1 MPSRFACSRN
11 GFKTAAHD
19 GSALLLRGT
28 TLIPR
33 TVTRC
38 ALLASSKAATCNGV
52 SRPALLASS
61 GRRLR
66 GQYPRG
72 SPRRLAPA
80 AGSLSGGWAAS
91 CSHPRLL
98 LESIIQWR
106 RRGCQG
112 AVYAGAARPPLTNAF
127 PASIMQIVQN
137 RTKRRVRRDRRILGQ
152 CAASQGPVR
161 PGP

>member
-80 AGSLSGGWAAS
+80 AGSLSGGGAAS

-98 LESIIQWR
+98 LMRYYTQGGG
-106 RRGCQG
+106 GCQAPLCPTPFKKSAAMLQLRRFLQRCVN
-112 AVYAGAARPPLTNAF
+112 AVLMVCCNLSGK
-127 PASIMQIVQN
+127 S
-137 RTKRRVRRDRRILGQ
+137 G
-152 CAASQGPVR
+152 
-161 PGP
+161 